1 MFQHCFDFVLPLL
14 FHKCVAD
21 AARCGRVK
29 ELGEA
34 VDEKLETDI

>member
-21 AARCGRVK
+21 A
-29 ELGEA
+29 